1 MRKDGQH
8 FWFNFRI
15 DSAQGQTPQHAVHR
29 CGRAGIVIAVGS
41 VYTYHTAEVCF
52 FVKISQVPRTR
63 HFVRATTSAGDAIDV
78 TVAAAG

>member
-15 DSAQGQTPQHAVHR
+15 DSAQGRTPQHAVHR
-29 CGRAGIVIAVGS
+29 RGRAGIVIAVGS
-41 VYTYHTAEVCF
+41 VYTYRRSMF
-52 FVKISQVPRTR
+52 FVKISQVPWTR